1 MFDKFGEFDS
11 VEELNEAAAGFV
23 QEGDFES
30 LYALARENGIEKEDV
45 DDYLDDVT
53 DELAT
58 LPMAVQGRLD
68 IEEKEDVK
76 DKMEKAAMSVIM
88 LVLRGMC
95 DSEEMQKAVLKK
107 GKRAKNILRE
117 MRNEASKNKTGNMA
131 VACGTDR
138 QLRAIIKSYY
148 MDSDS
153 DFKQKVADLYK

>member
-117 MRNEASKNKTGNMA
+117 MKNEASKYKTGNMA